1 MIILSDYDISK
12 LGIASDMMKMTAD
25 KRIVLLSDALYLFSE
40 TNEAI
45 NKMLK
50 MGVKFIALEEDLKK
64 RGINSKSL
72 KVIIASY
79 DELVEY
85 LLEKR
90 GGLINL

>member
-1 MIILSDYDISK
+1 MIILSDYNISK
-12 LGIASDMMKMTAD
+12 LGIASDMMKITAD
-25 KRIVLLSDALYLFSE
+25 KRIILLSDALYFFSE

-50 MGVKFIALEEDLKK
+50 MGVKFIALEEDLNK
-64 RGINSKSL
+64 RGINSNSL

>member
-64 RGINSKSL
+64 RGINSESL

>member
-1 MIILSDYDISK
+1 VIILSDYNISK
-12 LGIASDMMKMTAD
+12 LGIASDMMKITAD
-25 KRIVLLSDALYLFSE
+25 KRIILLSDAIYLFSE

-50 MGVKFIALEEDLKK
+50 MGVKFIALEEDLNK
-64 RGINSKSL
+64 RGINSNSL

-79 DELVEY
+79 NELVEY
-85 LLEKR
+85 LLEKQ

>member
-1 MIILSDYDISK
+1 VIILSDYNISK
-12 LGIASDMMKMTAD
+12 LGIASDMMKITAD
-25 KRIVLLSDALYLFSE
+25 KRIILLSDALYLFSE

-50 MGVKFIALEEDLKK
+50 MGVKFIALEEDLNK
-64 RGINSKSL
+64 RGINSNSL
-72 KVIIASY
+72 KVNIASY
-79 DELVEY
+79 NELVEY